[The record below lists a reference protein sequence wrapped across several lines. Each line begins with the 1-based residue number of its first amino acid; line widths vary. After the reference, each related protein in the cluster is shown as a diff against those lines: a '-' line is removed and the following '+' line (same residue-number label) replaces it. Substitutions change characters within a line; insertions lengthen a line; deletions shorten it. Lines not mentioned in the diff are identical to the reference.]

1 MADRR
6 VEDVQKRLNHER
18 EDTARRIAAAINTE
32 REVHTH
38 THTHT
43 HHITVR
49 GPCNV
54 TDESVWWCGQR
65 ANIERE
71 AWQHRQM
78 NQLKKEAKEAEKE
91 TKASLIRQR
100 DEQVKMVRLLCSCAV
115 HACPH
120 VLSYMLCALLPGV
133 SVCGCGSVCLVRG
146 WCDGLCR

>member
-100 DEQVKMVRLLCSCAV
+100 DEQVKMVRLLCF
-115 HACPH
+115 
-120 VLSYMLCALLPGV
+120 
-133 SVCGCGSVCLVRG
+133 VCCSRMPP
-146 WCDGLCR
+146 RAF